1 MNTQRLQLVNLAFGI
16 APAPGQH
23 HVWLE
28 RHDAFQVHSL
38 PAGNLFDR
46 FGLRRIIGIAADA
59 DRRDPGGKGQFGIG
73 GGEGDHPRRG
83 QQPRRGE

>member
-16 APAPGQH
+16 APRQASTTSGLSATMRSSSFP
-23 HVWLE
+23 
-28 RHDAFQVHSL
+28 

-73 GGEGDHPRRG
+73 GERVITRRG